1 MSDVRHWSS
10 TDASNNATA
19 PDGYP
24 EGMQAGKLN
33 DSGRAVMGGV
43 RRLAEDIPWLDFG
56 DSVSRA
62 SANSFNA
69 SGTGTLSARYYA
81 NRRVKLTGTLTG
93 TIYGTI
99 ASTAG
104 SFLVTVTLDSGTI
117 QADSDLKCFI
127 GLPADNPAASTQS
140 VAGLQALLD
149 ALVPVGTVHDYAGS
163 AAPSKFVLCDGA
175 AISRTTYSVL
185 FGVVG
190 TTFGAGDGSTTFNVP
205 DLRGRVVAGKDDM
218 GGIAASRLT
227 AAAKPALNGTI
238 LGAAGGVEEHAIT
251 KAEMQPHVH
260 TENQGAQQ
268 FNNAEGG
275 GGDYVN
281 NNSATNTGDGSA
293 DGLLGEAHTNVQPT
307 IVLNK
312 IIYTG
317 VV

>member
-1 MSDVRHWSS
+1 MSDVRNWSS

-104 SFLVTVTLDSGTI
+104 SFVVTVTLDSGTI

-149 ALVPVGTVHDYAGS
+149 ALVPVGSVYAYAGS
-163 AAPSKFVLCDGA
+163 TAPSKFELCDGS
-175 AISRTTYSVL
+175 AISRTTYSAL
-185 FGVVG
+185 FAVIG
-190 TTFGAGDGSTTFNVP
+190 TTYGAGDGSTTFNLP

-218 GGIAASRLT
+218 GGTAASRMT
-227 AAAKPALNGTI
+227 SGSKAGVSGI
-238 LGAAGGVEEHAIT
+238 VLGASGGVEEHQLT
-251 KAEMQPHVH
+251 EAELAAHDHPVG
-260 TENQGAQQ
+260 NQGSRSDLV
-268 FNNAEGG
+268 GG
-275 GGDYVN
+275 GSTSAATSGTNNTTSAGGD
-281 NNSATNTGDGSA
+281 
-293 DGLLGEAHTNVQPT
+293 EAHTNLQPT
-307 IVLNK
+307 IVLNQ
-312 IIYTG
+312 IIYSG
-317 VV
+317 VA